1 MRQHKKKED
10 TVMND
15 RNEELLKN
23 ELDLDALEC
32 VTGGAGSDGGDI
44 CGEGIVTGFLG
55 NGVYSVDVGG
65 QTVNAHMSGKLRMN
79 FVRIQPGDKVRVEGY
94 RITYK
99 YK

>member
-1 MRQHKKKED
+1 MLKDK
-10 TVMND
+10 
-15 RNEELLKN
+15 NEELQN
-23 ELDLDALEC
+23 AELDLDALEC

-79 FVRIQPGDKVRVEGY
+79 YVRIVPGDRVQVEGS

-99 YK
+99 FK